1 MEFYENY
8 ADCTRVPAASMDK
21 MVRAS
26 LAADQVA
33 AELETDCM
41 TIDVYKRQVKN
52 GVEAMCKEYGYEL
65 TVVDANYDVA
75 KQVSDFENF
84 MNQGVTAVISCPI
97 DSNALIDVTQKM
109 NEQGIIVI
117 SFAPLVPNANAI
129 FTID

>member
-41 TIDVYKRQVKN
+41 TIRCWDEFSGKCRYPY
-52 GVEAMCKEYGYEL
+52 A
-65 TVVDANYDVA
+65 
-75 KQVSDFENF
+75 
-84 MNQGVTAVISCPI
+84 
-97 DSNALIDVTQKM
+97 AL
-109 NEQGIIVI
+109 
-117 SFAPLVPNANAI
+117 
-129 FTID
+129 